1 MSEQKPIRDQQ
12 DNTSS
17 SGRRQAGAA
26 PQAPMLE
33 KASLIGGWL
42 GLLAIIVGLV
52 WAAVVKHFGT
62 LPLGLLTGGVALD
75 LFWLVINITKVATV
89 ARGRQAQL
97 IFNSAAF
104 ILVILGIVVLINY
117 IGVRHHIRKDM
128 TESQQFSL
136 SEQTRK
142 VAQDLPKEVKLI
154 AFIAPEHRQAAE
166 AADRLREY
174 EMLSPK
180 IKVERY
186 DPKTNF
192 AKVKEYGVDTQNIQW
207 SPVIIVQSGD
217 RTEDVVGVSEEQL
230 TSAILAVSQGKKT
243 KAYFLQGHGE
253 SPVEDTGPGAVA
265 TLKRNLENQQY
276 DVETLSLMAQEKP
289 QVPDDCAVLVIIG
302 PQKSL
307 HQKEITA
314 INQYLSRGGKLFAAV
329 GPPPAPGLKEILTSY
344 GITPLDGM
352 VMDPQMSLWGQ
363 INVPMV
369 NGPTSHSITR
379 NLGAVILPTTGAFA
393 LASTPPQ
400 YPGGPPPP
408 GPKPVALL
416 ESSSA
421 AWLETTLKGQPKK
434 DPGEQGGPLVM
445 AALVDE
451 TTPPSP
457 TMPGMPPPPSG
468 NGMRL
473 VVVGTPI
480 LVSDTL
486 VQQGI
491 DVGVIFALK
500 SIAWLVENE
509 KLISIPPKDTTPNRV
524 TISDRQRNLA
534 IVAVCLLPVL
544 VMLTGATVWWRRRR
558 G

>member
-1 MSEQKPIRDQQ
+1 MSEQKPIENQQ
-12 DNTSS
+12 DNTSPS
-17 SGRRQAGAA
+17 ARRQALCA
-26 PQAPMLE
+26 PQATILE
-33 KASLIGGWL
+33 KASFIGGWL
-42 GLLAIIVGLV
+42 GLLAIIGGLV
-52 WAAVVKHFGT
+52 WAAVVKHLGAA
-62 LPLGLLTGGVALD
+62 PLGLVIGGAALG
-75 LFWLVINITKVATV
+75 LLWLVVNIAKLTAVAK
-89 ARGRQAQL
+89 GRQARL
-97 IFNSAAF
+97 IFDSAAF

-128 TESQQFSL
+128 TKSQQFSL
-136 SEQTRK
+136 SEQTHK
-142 VAQDLPKEVKLI
+142 VAQDLSKEIKLI
-154 AFIAPEHRQAAE
+154 AFISREYYRGPELR
-166 AADRLREY
+166 DRLREY

-180 IKVERY
+180 IKVEEY
-186 DPKTNF
+186 DPKTDF
-192 AKVKEYGVDTQNIQW
+192 SKQKEYDASDGL
-207 SPVIIVQSGD
+207 IVVELGD
-217 RTEDVVGVSEEQL
+217 RQEKVYGGSEEQI

-253 SPVEDTGPGAVA
+253 NPLEGNTPNSVA
-265 TLKRNLENQQY
+265 TLKGNLENQQY
-276 DVETLSLMAQEKP
+276 DVQTLSLMAQKRP
-289 QVPDDCAVLVIIG
+289 QVPADCAVLVIIG
-302 PQKSL
+302 PQRPL
-307 HQKEITA
+307 DEKEVKA
-314 INQYLSRGGKLFAAV
+314 IKDYLQQGGKVFIAV

-369 NGPTSHSITR
+369 NAPASHKITR
-379 NLGAVILPTTGAFA
+379 NLGAVILPVTRAFA
-393 LASTPPQ
+393 LQSTAPQ
-400 YPGGPPPP
+400 YPGAPPPP
-408 GPKPVALL
+408 GPHPVALL

-451 TTPPSP
+451 TTPLSP

-473 VVVGTPI
+473 VVVGTPV

-486 VQQGI
+486 IQQGVDI
-491 DVGVIFALK
+491 GVVFALK

-509 KLISIPPKDTTPNRV
+509 KLISIPPKDTTPNRITV
-524 TISDRQRNLA
+524 SDRQRNLA
-534 IVAVCLLPVL
+534 IVVVCLLPAL
-544 VMLTGATVWWRRRR
+544 IMLTGVTVWWRRRR

>member
-1 MSEQKPIRDQQ
+1 
-12 DNTSS
+12 
-17 SGRRQAGAA
+17 
-26 PQAPMLE
+26 MLE
-33 KASLIGGWL
+33 KASVIGGWL

-52 WAAVVKHFGT
+52 WAAVVKHFGG
-62 LPLGLLTGGVALD
+62 LPLGLVIGGAALG
-75 LFWLVINITKVATV
+75 LLWLVVNISKVAAA
-89 ARGRQAQL
+89 ARGRQARL

-128 TESQQFSL
+128 TKSQQFSL
-136 SEQTRK
+136 SEQTHK
-142 VAQDLPKEVKLI
+142 VAQDLDQEVKVI
-154 AFIAPEHRQAAE
+154 AFFSDEYKSSPYNNWIEI
-166 AADRLREY
+166 ADRLREY

-180 IKVERY
+180 VKVERY
-186 DPKTNF
+186 DPKTDF
-192 AKVKEYGVDTQNIQW
+192 SKQKEYDATDGL
-207 SPVIIVQSGD
+207 IIVESGD
-217 RTEDVVGVSEEQL
+217 YQEKVYGGSEEQL

-253 SPVEDTGPGAVA
+253 NPLESGAPNSIA
-265 TLKRNLENQQY
+265 TLKGNLENQQY
-276 DVETLSLMAQEKP
+276 DVETLALMAQAEP
-289 QVPDDCAVLVIIG
+289 QVPDDCAVLCIIG
-302 PQKSL
+302 AQKPL
-307 HQKEITA
+307 HDKEVGA
-314 INQYLSRGGKLFAAV
+314 IKQYLGQGGKLFVAV
-329 GPPPAPGLKEILTSY
+329 GAPPAPGLNEILTSY

-369 NGPTSHSITR
+369 NAPASHEITR
-379 NLGAVILPTTGAFA
+379 NLGAVILPVTRAFA
-393 LASTPPQ
+393 LQSTPPQ

-408 GPKPVALL
+408 GPQPLALL

-421 AWLETTLKGQPKK
+421 AWLETTLKGQPEK

-451 TTPPSP
+451 ATPPP
-457 TMPGMPPPPSG
+457 PMMPGMPPPPSG
-468 NGMRL
+468 NGTRL

-486 VQQGI
+486 VQEGI
-491 DVGVIFALK
+491 DVGVVFALK
-500 SIAWLVENE
+500 SIAWLVGNE
-509 KLISIPPKDTTPNRV
+509 KLISIPPKDITPNRV
-524 TISDRQRNLA
+524 TVSDRQRNLA